1 MKILG
6 LDFETT
12 GLDPLKDE
20 IIEVGAVLWDTER
33 NIPLKII
40 SEIIK
45 GEIQISKEIQ
55 ELTKISNDDRENYG
69 VSQSKLAFILA
80 DFIYDCDYII
90 AHNAKF
96 DKSFSDAFINNIQGK
111 SGDLLDIA
119 FSNFEKPWIDSMTDI
134 DYAFSNSKKLSY
146 LAADHGFINPFAH
159 RAVFDVLTMLK
170 LAAMY
175 DWNETIENSKEPKI
189 DITAVVSFEN
199 KDAAKS
205 LGYHWIDRSW
215 KKQIRKSKF
224 EDESKKAREKGFK
237 ILGEDIWKGI
247 K

>member
-6 LDFETT
+6 IDFETT

-33 NIPLKII
+33 SMPLQIC
-40 SEIIK
+40 SEIVK
-45 GEIQISKEIQ
+45 GEIKISKEIE
-55 ELTKISNDDRENYG
+55 ELTKISNYDRENYG
-69 VSQSKLAFILA
+69 VSQSKLAVILA

-96 DKSFSDAFINNIQGK
+96 DKSFLDAFINNIQGK

-119 FSNFEKPWIDSMTDI
+119 FSNFEKPWIDSMLDI
-134 DYAFSNSKKLSY
+134 DYAFSNSKKLGY

-170 LAAMY
+170 LASMY
-175 DWNETIENSKEPKI
+175 DWNETIENAKQPKI
-189 DITAVVSFEN
+189 EVVANVSFEN
-199 KDAAKS
+199 KDAAKK
-205 LGYHWIDRSW
+205 LGFHWENRLW
-215 KKQIRKSKF
+215 VKMIRESSF
-224 EDESKKAREKGFK
+224 EKESKAANDAGFK
-237 ILGEDIWKGI
+237 ILKHQI
-247 K
+247 KKNI